1 MHFDRNSLFRVRGK
15 ISHGDVSMR
24 TVIDRDDVFVS
35 ILRDR
40 MDSRL
45 EGKKKKKKAEENL
58 EIGYQRILFDSLVY
72 SQIDRFNIMGKIF
85 RVKYYKCVDDNF

>member
-45 EGKKKKKKAEENL
+45 EGKKKKKKGGGKFRN
-58 EIGYQRILFDSLVY
+58 RIST
-72 SQIDRFNIMGKIF
+72 
-85 RVKYYKCVDDNF
+85 NFV